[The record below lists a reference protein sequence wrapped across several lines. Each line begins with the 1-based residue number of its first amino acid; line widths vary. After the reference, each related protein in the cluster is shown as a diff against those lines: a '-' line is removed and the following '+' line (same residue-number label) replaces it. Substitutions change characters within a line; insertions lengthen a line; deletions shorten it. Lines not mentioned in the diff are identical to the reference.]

1 MSKEEI
7 NEKIGEIID
16 IGTLAVLQKGEI
28 DSQVATAKQ
37 YPRSVKK
44 FQTEAM
50 DLATLNEDVANECIY
65 ALPRDGKTIE
75 GPSARLA
82 EIIAHS
88 WGNCRAGARVIEEGK
103 EFVTA
108 QGIFQDVEKNVVI
121 TYEVKRRIVDKYGR
135 RYKPDMIGVTA
146 NAACSVALRNAV
158 FKGIPKALWKGI
170 YDATRKIIAGDSK
183 TLANRRAEALQ
194 YLQKLGATQEMVC
207 KTLGVAGIEDIGLD
221 ELVKLKGLATAIK
234 EGETTVEQAFA
245 IEKAETKTSQKTE
258 ALKEKLKKPV
268 VKVEPPPVKLE
279 TSPTA
284 LTEFEKK
291 YFDLLTSINDTDNTE
306 ELSKIMEQVDDMF
319 NSDQS
324 AMTESEYQEIC
335 AAIILK
341 KYSLK

>member
-1 MSKEEI
+1 MEKEVD
-7 NEKIGEIID
+7 EKTGEIID

-37 YPRSVKK
+37 YPRSVKR
-44 FQTEAM
+44 FQTEALE
-50 DLATLNEDVANECIY
+50 LATLNEEIANECLY

-82 EIIAHS
+82 EIIASS

-121 TYEVKRRIVDKYGR
+121 TYEVKRRIVDKHGR

-158 FKGIPKALWKGI
+158 FKGIPKALWKNI
-170 YDATRKIIAGDSK
+170 YDSVRKIVAGDSK

-221 ELVKLKGLATAIK
+221 ELVTLKGIATAIK
-234 EGETTVEQAFA
+234 EGETTVEQAFSV
-245 IEKAETKTSQKTE
+245 EKAETKTAQKTE
-258 ALKEKLKKPV
+258 ALKEQLKTGKKKEEPKP
-268 VKVEPPPVKLE
+268 EQPQF
-279 TSPTA
+279 S
-284 LTEFEKK
+284 EFEKK
-291 YFDLLTSINDTDNTE
+291 YFDVLAAINDSEKKEDLE
-306 ELSKIMEQVDDMF
+306 QLQKQVDENF
-319 NSDQS
+319 NSDLTTT
-324 AMTESEYQEIC
+324 TEEEY
-335 AAIILK
+335 K
-341 KYSLK
+341 KITELIEKKKKELR